1 MDMSTVTS
9 RDGTPIAYERMGS
22 GPAIILIDGAM
33 GHRALFGQRP
43 LAEALRPDLT
53 AVVYD
58 RRGRGESGE
67 HAAPPDRTLER
78 EIEDIAA
85 LIDAVGG
92 HAYLYGISS
101 GAALALEAALAL
113 GDRVQ
118 GLAMYEPP
126 YNDDPA
132 ARAAWR
138 TYREDLREAL
148 AADRPGDAVGLFV
161 TLLGMP
167 PEDLE
172 GMRQDPSWA
181 LWEAVGPSLAYDA
194 AAMGEEAALPTER
207 AARLTV
213 PTLVIEGGATEWG
226 FLHVTALALARAIPN
241 ARHLTLEGQTHE
253 VSPEALAPALIAFC
267 QRQEAVGGTRG

>member
-1 MDMSTVTS
+1 MSTVTS

-138 TYREDLREAL
+138 TYREDLREEL

-167 PEDLE
+167 PRTWR
-172 GMRQDPSWA
+172 GCARTPPGHCGRRWGPAWPMTPPPWGRRPRCPPSA
-181 LWEAVGPSLAYDA
+181 PPA
-194 AAMGEEAALPTER
+194 
-207 AARLTV
+207 
-213 PTLVIEGGATEWG
+213 
-226 FLHVTALALARAIPN
+226 
-241 ARHLTLEGQTHE
+241 
-253 VSPEALAPALIAFC
+253 SPCPPW
-267 QRQEAVGGTRG
+267 